1 MKAAFLILCLS
12 LLVGCAMPATRVQT
26 VDDRP
31 SISVHGAPRG
41 AMLYVDGLPMGP
53 ADQYRG
59 VEVLRL
65 EPGIHE
71 VQLVLDSVVIFTQR
85 IFLGSAH
92 KDINVH

>member
-1 MKAAFLILCLS
+1 MKAAFLIMCLS

-26 VDDRP
+26 IDDRP

-41 AMLYVDGLPMGP
+41 ALLYVDGLPMGP
-53 ADQYRG
+53 ADQYRS

-65 EPGIHE
+65 EPGTHE
-71 VQLVLDSVVIFTQR
+71 IQVVKDGTVIFAQR